1 MSIRRQS
8 ILSSIFMY
16 IGVILGGINATILFP
31 QFLSTVEY
39 GFIRWL
45 LLVGS
50 VIGILARIGMRDVT
64 FKFFPY
70 FKDKEKNHHGFLSV
84 ALLIPLIGI
93 LFGALIIWGFK
104 DFLISFYGKKES
116 FLIISKYYWWLLPML
131 LFDVYFNVLTAYS
144 TSLMKAA
151 IPIFFRDL
159 FVRLLALALLL
170 LFWKNFLD
178 FGQFVQF
185 YTFIYGA
192 QCIGMLIYLY
202 KIGQLKLKWDLSKF
216 KQYKDEILPYAGFA
230 FLSGGATYL
239 VVHIDGLMVSTLAPT
254 KLKALA
260 IFSVFAYVGTL
271 VIIPARAIMNVSLP
285 VIANAWKENDI
296 SKIDSIYK
304 KTASTQLVIGLGL
317 LVLVWANIDHFINF
331 LAYIKG
337 DNEYAVGKYVALFI
351 GLAKLIDGATGI
363 NGGIII
369 TSKYYRFDLFFVLL
383 LVVLA
388 ITTNYFLIPK
398 YDITGAA
405 IATFITASA
414 YNLGKYA
421 FVKWRFKLDPFTPKT
436 WLTLLLGI
444 SLFGINY
451 LLPSITPLPIDFLY
465 RSIILGG
472 LYGAAVL
479 YFNLSPE
486 ITNLVNKLLKR
497 VRK

>member
-1 MSIRRQS
+1 
-8 ILSSIFMY
+8 MY

-45 LLVGS
+45 LVVGS
-50 VIGILARIGMRDVT
+50 VIGILARLGMRDVT

-70 FKDKEKNHHGFLSV
+70 FKDKENNHHGFLSV
-84 ALLIPLIGI
+84 ALLLPLIGVV
-93 LFGALIIWGFK
+93 LGALSIWLFQ
-104 DFLISFYGKKES
+104 DWLISFYGKEES

-159 FVRLLALALLL
+159 FVRLMALVLLL
-170 LFWKNFLD
+170 LFWKKILD
-178 FGQFVQF
+178 FGQFVQL

-192 QCIGMLIYLY
+192 QCIGMVVYLY
-202 KIGQLKLKWDLSKF
+202 KIGQLKLKWDFSKF
-216 KQYKDEILPYAGFA
+216 KQLKKEMLPYAGFA
-230 FLSGGATYL
+230 FLSGGATFL
-239 VVHIDGLMVSTLAPT
+239 VGNIDSFMVSTLTET
-254 KLKALA
+254 KLSALA

-285 VIANAWKENDI
+285 VIANAWKNDDVDT
-296 SKIDSIYK
+296 IDSIYK

-317 LVLVWANIDHFINF
+317 LVLVWANIDHFISF
-331 LAYIKG
+331 LAWVKK

-383 LVVLA
+383 LVGLA
-388 ITTNYFLIPK
+388 IGTNYLLIPK

-421 FVKWRFKLDPFTPKT
+421 FVKWRFKLDPFTAQT
-436 WLTLLLGI
+436 WWTLLLGI
-444 SLFGINY
+444 ALFSINY
-451 LLPSITPLPIDFLY
+451 LLPTLNPFFLDFLY
-465 RSIILGG
+465 RSLILGG
-472 LYGAAVL
+472 LYVAAVL
-479 YFNLSPE
+479 YFRLSPD
-486 ITNLVNKLLKR
+486 ISALINKILKR
-497 VRK
+497 YKA